1 MRLSFLDG
9 LRGWGA
15 VFVLDYHV
23 FCSGLAPYPPI
34 ADELRSFIPFSG
46 LVAVLTFFLVSGF
59 ALSVK
64 FLSKND
70 TSDLVRIA
78 AGRYPRLVL
87 PIFAICAVVH
97 IAWMLGFVAPP
108 MERLEAFRR
117 ALTVE
122 PTLGHLL
129 QFSFWDVFA
138 NYSPAKTYVG
148 PLWTM
153 QTELLG
159 SFLVVGSLL
168 LVGRWLSMRMA
179 IMGVVAA
186 VLMRFDS
193 PLALFAL
200 GVVFADAFQRGW
212 LEGRPVWVG
221 VVLILVGVAAP
232 LVLQPRI
239 DAVNMIEVSAL
250 FLGCVLV
257 APVARAL
264 SGKLSRHLGYISF
277 PLYLVHG
284 PVMMIVGAPLMV
296 RYGATLGD
304 KIAIDLLD
312 VVASFAAAY
321 AFAPINDRAIVISR
335 WIGDAIAGLMPAR
348 AEATRA

>member
-15 VFVLDYHV
+15 VFVLNYHV
-23 FCSGLAPYPPI
+23 FCSGLAPYPPV
-34 ADELRSFIPFSG
+34 AHELRSFIPFSG

-70 TSDLVRIA
+70 PLDLVRIA

-97 IAWMLGFVAPP
+97 VVWMLGFLAPP
-108 MERLEAFRR
+108 VERLEAFQR

-129 QFSFWDVFA
+129 RFSFWDVFA
-138 NYSPAKTYVG
+138 NYSSAKTYVG

-153 QTELLG
+153 QTELMG
-159 SFLVVGSLL
+159 SFLVVGAL
-168 LVGRWLSMRMA
+168 LVVGRLPMRMA
-179 IMGVVAA
+179 VMGVLSA
-186 VLMRFDS
+186 VLMGFDN

-212 LEGRPVWVG
+212 FEGRPAWIG
-221 VVLILVGVAAP
+221 VVLILVGFAAP
-232 LVLQPRI
+232 LVLEPHI
-239 DAVNMIEVSAL
+239 NAANMIGVSAL
-250 FLGCVLV
+250 FLGCVLL

-284 PVMMIVGAPLMV
+284 PVMMIVGAPLMLH
-296 RYGATLGD
+296 YGVTVGD
-304 KIAIDLLD
+304 KIAIDLF
-312 VVASFAAAY
+312 VVVLSFAAAY

-335 WIGDAIAGLMPAR
+335 WIGDAIGGLMPAR

>member
-15 VFVLDYHV
+15 VFVLNYHV
-23 FCSGLAPYPPI
+23 FCSGLAPDPSI
-34 ADELRSFIPFSG
+34 GHDLRSFIPFNG

-59 ALSVK
+59 ALSIK
-64 FLSKND
+64 FLSSND
-70 TSDLVRIA
+70 PLDLVRIA

-97 IAWMLGFVAPP
+97 VAWMLGFVAPP
-108 MERLEAFRR
+108 AERLEAFRR

-122 PTLGHLL
+122 PTVGHLL

-138 NYSPAKTYVG
+138 NYSSAKTYVG

-159 SFLVVGSLL
+159 SFLVVGALL
-168 LVGRWLSMRMA
+168 AIGWVSMRMA
-179 IMGVVAA
+179 IMAGLSAI
-186 VLMRFDS
+186 LISFNS

-212 LEGRPVWVG
+212 LDDRPIWIG
-221 VVLILVGVAAP
+221 VTLIALGAVAPFVLKAT
-232 LVLQPRI
+232 I
-239 DAVNMIEVSAL
+239 DAANMVGVSAL

-257 APVARAL
+257 APVRDAL

-284 PVMMIVGAPLMV
+284 PVMMIVGAPLTQL
-296 RYGATLGD
+296 YGVTVAD
-304 KIAIDLLD
+304 KIAINSLVIVL
-312 VVASFAAAY
+312 SFAAAY
-321 AFAPINDRAIVISR
+321 AFAPINDTAVVISR
-335 WIGDAIAGLMPAR
+335 WIGEAIAGLMPTR